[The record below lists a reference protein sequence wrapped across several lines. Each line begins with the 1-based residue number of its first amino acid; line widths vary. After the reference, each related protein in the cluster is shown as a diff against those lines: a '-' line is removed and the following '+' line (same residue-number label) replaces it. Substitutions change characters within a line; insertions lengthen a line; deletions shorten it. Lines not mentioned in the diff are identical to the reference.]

1 MLLETKSL
9 YLSPTDLA
17 LGTLALSIVLSILTF
32 VAVSLRCWLRLRE
45 KLFGADDAVMLVGM
59 ITFQVTCVV
68 TGYSCFIGIGTHDAL
83 INLSVFFLHAPNNT
97 LQYLL
102 IWECLYFTSAMF
114 VKCAISLT
122 MLRVTAEKGHKIALW
137 VVIAIVIMTGL
148 TGVIGGLTVCH
159 PIEKNWDLTAT
170 PEDCAY
176 EAVLIIGFVVTAT
189 SILTDFACAGL
200 PILVLWNMQMDRRTK
215 VMTWVMLALGASAS
229 LSTIV
234 RIPFLKYWTIDADQL
249 YNISH
254 VIIWSMFECG
264 IGIIAGSMS
273 MLRRLVIRWLP
284 QRTPDR
290 EEMSTPLPP
299 ARSLITIGV
308 FASGQQIKTTT
319 TRQFKPVDIGAM
331 VDVNRV
337 DTYEELSGSSTGK
350 TSVSAARSVHDGVE
364 LTDLGHKRRQGSD
377 ATDKRPLRETF

>member
-1 MLLETKSL
+1 
-9 YLSPTDLA
+9 
-17 LGTLALSIVLSILTF
+17 
-32 VAVSLRCWLRLRE
+32 
-45 KLFGADDAVMLVGM
+45 
-59 ITFQVTCVV
+59 
-68 TGYSCFIGIGTHDAL
+68 
-83 INLSVFFLHAPNNT
+83 
-97 LQYLL
+97 
-102 IWECLYFTSAMF
+102 
-114 VKCAISLT
+114 
-122 MLRVTAEKGHKIALW
+122 
-137 VVIAIVIMTGL
+137 
-148 TGVIGGLTVCH
+148 
-159 PIEKNWDLTAT
+159 
-170 PEDCAY
+170 
-176 EAVLIIGFVVTAT
+176 
-189 SILTDFACAGL
+189 
-200 PILVLWNMQMDRRTK
+200 
-215 VMTWVMLALGASAS
+215 
-229 LSTIV
+229 
-234 RIPFLKYWTIDADQL
+234 
-249 YNISH
+249 
-254 VIIWSMFECG
+254 MFECG

>member
-1 MLLETKSL
+1 
-9 YLSPTDLA
+9 
-17 LGTLALSIVLSILTF
+17 
-32 VAVSLRCWLRLRE
+32 
-45 KLFGADDAVMLVGM
+45 
-59 ITFQVTCVV
+59 
-68 TGYSCFIGIGTHDAL
+68 
-83 INLSVFFLHAPNNT
+83 
-97 LQYLL
+97 
-102 IWECLYFTSAMF
+102 MF

-215 VMTWVMLALGASAS
+215 VMTWVMLALGARCVGLRKGFDSQSDGLHSAS

-249 YNISH
+249 CKSLFFPNTNLCYNIDH
-254 VIIWSMFECG
+254 V
-264 IGIIAGSMS
+264 
-273 MLRRLVIRWLP
+273 
-284 QRTPDR
+284 T
-290 EEMSTPLPP
+290 
-299 ARSLITIGV
+299 
-308 FASGQQIKTTT
+308 
-319 TRQFKPVDIGAM
+319 
-331 VDVNRV
+331 
-337 DTYEELSGSSTGK
+337 DT
-350 TSVSAARSVHDGVE
+350 D
-364 LTDLGHKRRQGSD
+364 
-377 ATDKRPLRETF
+377 